1 MTRQV
6 WYIAGIPDGDLMKCF
21 VRSAALAAVLALSA
35 TPVLA
40 DANFAATL
48 DNATTQ
54 TAGRITRDGVPSGCG
69 APKVFPGMNDV
80 VPGRGVDTFT
90 VTNNSGVT
98 QCYTATLTQ
107 TAGDLFVVAY
117 LGAYDPN
124 NLATNYLGDPGTSA
138 SGAPFGINVPNG
150 ATVTFVVHEVNV
162 GGGLGQSYT
171 LGIVG
176 PVAPPIPT
184 LAEWAMIGLGGLLA
198 AAGAAFAVNRRRRYV

>member
-1 MTRQV
+1 MNRLVQ
-6 WYIAGIPDGDLMKCF
+6 
-21 VRSAALAAVLALSA
+21 SAALAAVIVLSA

-54 TAGRITRDGVPSGCG
+54 PAGRITRNGVASACG
-69 APKVFPGMNDV
+69 VAKAFPGMNDA

-90 VTNNSGVT
+90 VTNNSGAT

-107 TAGDLFVVAY
+107 TGGALFVVAY

-124 NLATNYLGDPGTSA
+124 NLATNYLGDAGSSTPV
-138 SGAPFGINVPNG
+138 APFGIDVPNG

-162 GGGLGQSYT
+162 GGGLGQAYT
-171 LGIVG
+171 LDVVG
-176 PVAPPIPT
+176 PMVPPIPT
-184 LAEWAMIGLGGLLA
+184 MGEWAMIGLGGLLA
-198 AAGAAFAVNRRRRYV
+198 AAGAAFAINRRRRYV